1 MFRNRV
7 LILMAAVAMAM
18 ASAFVVR
25 AALAT
30 AAGNGD
36 RSDYGLGQSELA
48 QVAAGPD
55 LSDYAFRHPIG
66 AEGIRELAQASARPD
81 LSDYAF
87 RHPIRAEGIRAND
100 LSDFGL
106 RHPDWSFI
114 GPGPTEARRLASS
127 GGEGAGMN
135 EEDFGLRHPLPFWVV
150 QTEAAGNLDDYGL
163 RHPGPIQAGKP

>member
-7 LILMAAVAMAM
+7 LILTAAVAMAM

-30 AAGNGD
+30 AAGIGD
-36 RSDYGLGQSELA
+36 RSDYALRQSELA
-48 QVAAGPD
+48 QVSAG
-55 LSDYAFRHPIG
+55 
-66 AEGIRELAQASARPD
+66 PD

-106 RHPDWSFI
+106 RHPHWSFI
-114 GPGPTEARRLASS
+114 GPGPTEARRLAGS

-135 EEDFGLRHPLPFWVV
+135 EEDFGLRQPLPFWVV
-150 QTEAAGNLDDYGL
+150 QTEAAGSLDDYGL
-163 RHPGPIQAGKP
+163 RHPGPIQTGTP